1 MNKIIGY
8 IGTLLMCVLGGLVGM
23 ALSVPFWKGLLIG
36 IFVLIITSGING
48 LIILLNSK
56 LKKVIDGSK
65 HNA

>member
-8 IGTLLMCVLGGLVGM
+8 IGTLLMCCLGGLVGM

-36 IFVLIITSGING
+36 LFVLIITSAING
-48 LIILLNSK
+48 LVILLNSK
-56 LKKVIDGSK
+56 LKKVVDGSK

>member
-8 IGTLLMCVLGGLVGM
+8 IGTLLMCSLGGIVGM
-23 ALSVPFWKGLLIG
+23 SLSVPFWKGLLIG
-36 IFVLIITSGING
+36 LFVLIITSAING
-48 LIILLNSK
+48 LVILLNSK